1 MNKRHPITAFYVEAL
16 ILILAFVGIILI
28 LTQVFGAG
36 QALSSDAD
44 QLTRAVGMA
53 QNTAEAVAAAEDF
66 DDLSDMLEEGKVG
79 GSADPDGIWNYYD
92 KDGSPSEDGVY
103 HVWTTWEP
111 EPKGD
116 GELVRSRITVQYGDE
131 EEPIYTLETAK
142 YREEGSE

>member
-36 QALSSDAD
+36 HALSSDAD
-44 QLTRAVGMA
+44 QLTRAVGLA

-66 DDLSDMLEEGKVG
+66 EDLSDIMEEGQVG
-79 GSADPDGIWNYYD
+79 GSADPEGIWNYYD
-92 KDGSPSEDGVY
+92 KDGNPSEDGVY

-111 EPKGD
+111 EPKGE
-116 GELVRSRITVQYGDE
+116 GELVRSKITVQYGDE